1 MPLTESLKN
10 LLIRGLLAGLVAG
23 LLAGAVAFVIGEP
36 HVNAAIAIEESASAA
51 AEAGQPSTEQTEQ
64 TESHGHATAD
74 AHEHPAATAA
84 ESDAAHSHGEEAL
97 VSRDGQRAGLFLAT
111 ALAGLALGAIY
122 ACVTYYARRASTLS
136 APVLALALAGLGWLA
151 IEAVPFFKY
160 PANPPAVGDPET
172 IDKRT
177 LLWLASVAL
186 GLLAV
191 AVAAYAAKIVAA
203 HEFLTVR
210 IAAPLLAFL
219 VVVGVG
225 YLALPDID
233 EVGSDFPA
241 SLLWE
246 FRISSLT
253 VQATLWLALGLGFA
267 FLTERAAR
275 TRPAVAVAV
284 GSS

>member
-1 MPLTESLKN
+1 MPLTESFKN

-23 LLAGAVAFVIGEP
+23 LLAGAVAFVVGEP

-51 AEAGQPSTEQTEQ
+51 AEAEHSAAE
-64 TESHGHATAD
+64 
-74 AHEHPAATAA
+74 AHEHPAAAGTESSTAA
-84 ESDAAHSHGEEAL
+84 EADAAHSHGEDAL

-122 ACVTYYARRASTLS
+122 ASVTYYARRASTMS

-160 PANPPAVGDPET
+160 PANPPAVGDPDT

-177 LLWLASVAL
+177 LLWLASVVL

-203 HEFLTVR
+203 NDFLTVR

-225 YLALPDID
+225 YLVLPDVD

-275 TRPAVAVAV
+275 TRSAVATA
-284 GSS
+284 GH